1 MITNAHEFTAMS
13 STNGRVTPFNT
24 GKVQIGLL
32 YQPPPP
38 EMTSS
43 EELVQAALMGWS
55 SIHRPVPLWPVPL
68 WPVTLGSVIVGIL
81 IIFVAG

>member
-1 MITNAHEFTAMS
+1 MITNAHEFISA
-13 STNGRVTPFNT
+13 NRINQRLTPFNT

-32 YQPPPP
+32 YQPKAP

-55 SIHRPVPLWPVPL
+55 SIHRPVPLWPV
-68 WPVTLGSVIVGIL
+68 TLGSVIVGIL
-81 IIFVAG
+81 IILTVG